1 MITTGCKGV
10 NARKVLVAFIG
21 NKDRGDDAVGAITAG
36 ILTGRL
42 PSDVELLVRDGD
54 VLSLI
59 DDWAGFDAV
68 ICVDAAAP
76 MGVPG
81 RIHRFNLTTAEL
93 PSEMA
98 FVSGHTFGLA
108 ATVRLARTLQL
119 APQDIIVYAV
129 EGRCFDNGAPM
140 TAEVVAALSKLA
152 RHIVTDVGRL
162 RRRPQCHVGG
172 AMPGVV
178 TEKLNPCSPK

>member
-1 MITTGCKGV
+1 MTTTGRKGAK
-10 NARKVLVAFIG
+10 ARKVLVAFIG
-21 NKDRGDDAVGAITAG
+21 NKDCGDDAVGAITAG
-36 ILTGRL
+36 ILAGRL

-54 VLSLI
+54 MLSLI
-59 DDWAGFDAV
+59 EDWAGFDAV

-76 MGVPG
+76 MGEPG

-93 PSEMA
+93 PSEMS

-108 ATVRLARTLQL
+108 ATVRLARALQL

-129 EGRCFDNGAPM
+129 EGRCFDSGAPM
-140 TAEVVAALSKLA
+140 TADVAAALSKVA
-152 RHIVTDVGRL
+152 HHIVNEVDRL
-162 RRRPQCHVGG
+162 RRMSPCHVGI

-178 TEKLNPCSPK
+178 TEKPNPCSLK